1 MGLISKILRR
11 EPERPTKAGF
21 DAQKMVSSGMAVST
35 EQERMNRDLME
46 AEVDASRAKRAVD
59 QAPPK

>member
-1 MGLISKILRR
+1 MGWINKVLHR
-11 EPERPTKAGF
+11 EAAAPTKVGF

-46 AEVDASRAKRAVD
+46 AEVDASKAKRVAE
-59 QAPPK
+59 QAANK